1 MPGHEAVGVLDER
14 AHQPLL
20 GEARI
25 RRRLDDNRIDPG
37 RDRRRRAKPASEP
50 VLDRAQITRA
60 AFLGE
65 RIERGGARCRGH
77 HDDPVRDR
85 RPRRRLDAGVLEPF
99 EPTGLRQDRGRRD
112 HKRGALRDL
121 APIGSFRRAR
131 RGAAI
136 RRQDKDPAVAGPTRG
151 QNRAPDKAEPQN
163 LALALRLPHAA
174 DNIARTGDGRKQD
187 QDRRWGHDSSRIHT
201 LDGIDHLRR
210 RSTPTRRRLLIDD

>member
-1 MPGHEAVGVLDER
+1 MTGHEPVGVLDER

-112 HKRGALRDL
+112 HKRRGLRDL

-136 RRQDKDPAVAGPTRG
+136 RRQDKDPAVAGATRS
-151 QNRAPDKAEPQN
+151 QDRAPDKAEPEN

-174 DNIARTGDGRKQD
+174 DSIARAGDGRKQD
-187 QDRRWGHDSSRIHT
+187 QDRRCGHDSSGIHT